1 MDTEATSETAFNENI
16 HENNELFHSRYLNV
30 WKLLVNHKLQQMYP
44 NAIVSTLNNVAS
56 GQKSESDDSEEE
68 LSDEDNKI
76 FRRINVSIISI
87 INKKIYVVQHNAID
101 FFTYFIVVN
110 SIIIILLIFIFKVLI
125 NVINM
130 KMKKLLP

>member
-1 MDTEATSETAFNENI
+1 
-16 HENNELFHSRYLNV
+16 
-30 WKLLVNHKLQQMYP
+30 MYP